1 MHRTFWKTGSKF
13 IAILATSASI
23 SACALT
29 EPGNNYATEAH
40 LKKDSIPTDP
50 DNYFTEYVASYD
62 NPTDG
67 PKAQIYVTRGINL
80 TRTVCHEFLESMEK
94 KANNVNASKK
104 IINITAVLTT
114 GILAMSRVGADA
126 FTGVALA
133 TSLATSGADVFR
145 DYYLLA
151 PDADA
156 IIELTK
162 TSMKVMEKAIAD
174 APPTSFDIAFAN
186 LQSYSKL
193 CTSSEIRRLVRA
205 ALKTANPQMDY
216 TGELSRTQ
224 DRIVKRNIAK
234 EIGTWALTPD
244 QFLGLFW
251 VTTNGVQTTA
261 HQTEIDNKLLGAGVK
276 AALSGKEYKIGDL
289 FRTLRNDTLKSYEKQ
304 VNQKIASLAA
314 AEAKA
319 AEAKATAEAE
329 TEAAKAAVAAKAAAA
344 KTAVAANAVAK
355 AVTAAANAAAKADG
369 SSVVTTATTAV
380 ATRAATTAVATRAAT
395 TAVATRAA
403 TAAAKAAVAK
413 AKAVKATAAA
423 KAAFQPVKA
432 SSVNSGVLRV
442 EIK

>member
-344 KTAVAANAVAK
+344 KTAVAANA
-355 AVTAAANAAAKADG
+355 AAKADG

-380 ATRAATTAVATRAAT
+380 ATRATTAVATRATT